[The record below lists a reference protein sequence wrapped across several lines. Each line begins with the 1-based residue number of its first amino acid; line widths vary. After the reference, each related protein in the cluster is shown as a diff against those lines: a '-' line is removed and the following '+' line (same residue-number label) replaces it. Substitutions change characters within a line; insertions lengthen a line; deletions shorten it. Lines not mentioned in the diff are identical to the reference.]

1 MFKRSFLL
9 SLVFLASNTVYA
21 QSVQGDKETYMS
33 DPIEPVNRLVWDF
46 NYYVLDGY
54 IYRPVTETY
63 VDWVP
68 DSGRTALNNMVLN
81 LDEPSN
87 IVNNLLQ
94 LEFKQATNAFFRF
107 TFNSTFGLLGLFD
120 IAKYGGIERRRESFG
135 NVLGHW
141 SVPHGPY
148 LMVPVIGPR
157 STRILVGNVVDGLY
171 FPMSYLNLWQ
181 SGVVWGLNG
190 LDVRE
195 GLLGQE
201 ALIDQSLDPYTFVKE
216 AYIQYEAFKFYSQ
229 GASSDEFIKLQQQK
243 SQRSQ
248 KQTEQELNDFLDEI
262 D

>member
-1 MFKRSFLL
+1 MLIRIFIPLLFLL
-9 SLVFLASNTVYA
+9 ANSNAYA
-21 QSVQGDKETYMS
+21 QSIQGDKETYMS

-68 DSGRTALNNMVLN
+68 KAGRVAINNMVLN
-81 LDEPSN
+81 LDEPST

-94 LEFKQATNAFFRF
+94 LEFKNATNAFFRF
-107 TFNSTFGLLGLFD
+107 AFNSSFGLLGLFD
-120 IAKYGGIERRRESFG
+120 IAKYGGVERRRESFS
-135 NVLGHW
+135 NVLGRW
-141 SVPHGPY
+141 YVPHGPY

-157 STRILVGNVVDGLY
+157 STRILVGSVVDSLY
-171 FPMSYLNLWQ
+171 FPSSYFNWWQ
-181 SGVVWGLNG
+181 TGVVWGLNG

-201 ALIDQSLDPYTFVKE
+201 VLIEQSLDPYNFVKE
-216 AYIQYEAFKFYSQ
+216 AYIQNEAFKFYSDSQ
-229 GASSDEFIKLQQQK
+229 SANEFIKLKQQN
-243 SQRSQ
+243 SQQ
-248 KQTEQELNDFLDEI
+248 QTEQDLSGFLDEI